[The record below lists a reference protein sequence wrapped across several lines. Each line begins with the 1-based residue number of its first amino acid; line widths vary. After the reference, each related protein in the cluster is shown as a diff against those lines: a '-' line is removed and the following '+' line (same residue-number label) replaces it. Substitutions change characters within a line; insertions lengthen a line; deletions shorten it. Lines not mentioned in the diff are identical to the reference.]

1 MPFHVS
7 ISHSI
12 GNSAT
17 VYNLSEESLNTRVV
31 QPWLNRESGTFEGK
45 DMDLG
50 TATIRIYEGGAF
62 ETIDAMGKTW
72 LEVLT
77 TCANVTDSQLSGQ
90 RSPRS
95 VPVKSR
101 TPLEPP
107 SPKRVMVVYGRDN
120 AARNAMFGFLRDLGL
135 EPVEWEQAVAA
146 TGRSTP
152 TTKETIDAAFAVA
165 RTVVVLLTP
174 DEEVRLHSDL
184 AGGDG
189 ASVAMQP
196 RPNVYIELGMAFAL
210 HPDRVVIV
218 EIGGVRPASDLD
230 GMNTIR
236 LRGGAKE
243 LAALRSR
250 LEIAGVQLSPS
261 GSTDWLD
268 GERFSRLEACSRVP
282 VVDHR
287 GELQNTRGGRS
298 QPEAPGSADRAQV
311 ARVSAE
317 VKYNGLENE
326 IIFLITNHSDSA
338 IYDVSWFHVTAEN
351 SWAASHQPFSLAP
364 GESHTDTLPATV
376 NRAIEAGRVAGFL
389 LRDNAGVHWIK
400 WGDAVVEQARNDLSQ
415 QISGRRN

>member
-1 MPFHVS
+1 
-7 ISHSI
+7 
-12 GNSAT
+12 
-17 VYNLSEESLNTRVV
+17 
-31 QPWLNRESGTFEGK
+31 
-45 DMDLG
+45 
-50 TATIRIYEGGAF
+50 
-62 ETIDAMGKTW
+62 
-72 LEVLT
+72 
-77 TCANVTDSQLSGQ
+77 
-90 RSPRS
+90 
-95 VPVKSR
+95 
-101 TPLEPP
+101 
-107 SPKRVMVVYGRDN
+107 
-120 AARNAMFGFLRDLGL
+120 MFGFLRDLGL

-415 QISGRRN
+415 QISGRRNLGPQLLYDTARSERRDNDGRRDADDQHTTCSEERCGVSRLMALAEVGQLRSANLLTMVVGGISHPPIARTLARTR